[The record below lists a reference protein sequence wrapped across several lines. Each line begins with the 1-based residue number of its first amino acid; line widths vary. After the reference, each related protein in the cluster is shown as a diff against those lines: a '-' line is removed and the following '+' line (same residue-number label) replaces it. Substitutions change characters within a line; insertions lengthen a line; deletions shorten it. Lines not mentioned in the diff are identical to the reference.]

1 MIYNCFLFF
10 FKRYEVFKVFQGKK
24 KTINCFF
31 QYSYKIDKKEEDEE
45 GKEESI
51 L

>member
-1 MIYNCFLFF
+1 MKYLKY
-10 FKRYEVFKVFQGKK
+10 FKEK
-24 KTINCFF
+24 KTIIVFF